1 MSGMI
6 PGAAAAMPGGAVTLP
21 GMPVAH
27 GSPWPAVPAPE
38 TLIAS
43 AHRRSAAYGL
53 TPDSAADYTPLSR
66 AELGILLDR
75 HQALY
80 RHATPV
86 MESLY
91 EQIIHTHHM
100 VVLTD
105 ASGAILHTIGDA
117 DFLEKADRVALS
129 PGVAWSEQ
137 SKGTNAIGTAI
148 AEQSATVI
156 HAGQHYLSA
165 NHFLTCSAAPI
176 MDAGGKLIG
185 VLDVTGD
192 QHHFH
197 RHTLGLVRMS
207 AQMIENQLFTSS
219 YPDAVLLHVHSR
231 PEFIGTLMEGLICF
245 RPDGQFLAASRSGV
259 FQTGMHAA
267 ALQMHSFQSLFGIS
281 VAQLMDRLRH
291 ADGGLLA
298 LTLLNGIR
306 IYVRGSDGLHSRRI
320 IGHAASQ
327 LTLREQAPAT
337 VRQADAVPDG
347 LPALASGDAQIDAII
362 SKLSKV
368 AGKGI
373 PVLLTGETGSGKE
386 RFARAIHQSSTRRH
400 QPFVALNCA
409 AIPETLIE
417 AELFGYEEGAFTG
430 ARKKGQK
437 GKILQA
443 HGGTLFLDEIGDMPL
458 SLQARLL
465 RVLQE
470 RAVLP
475 VGAVSAI
482 PVDIEVICA
491 THQPLRQMIAD
502 KLFREDLYYRLNGMV
517 VRLPALRERTDLA
530 VVVQRMLAELDSQRT
545 WEISEQVMDEFRRH
559 PWPGNLRQLHS
570 LLRTAMLMADD
581 SGLIEVQHLP
591 EDFWE
596 SLPAAQIQTADAA
609 AMATASSVQ
618 ATAAVK
624 TVAAAERQLIRDTL
638 AACEG
643 NVSAA
648 ARQLG
653 ISRNTLYRK
662 LAAESD

>member
-6 PGAAAAMPGGAVTLP
+6 PGAAAAMPSGAAVLP
-21 GMPVAH
+21 GLSVAQACQWPV
-27 GSPWPAVPAPE
+27 VPAPD
-38 TLIAS
+38 TLIDS

-53 TPDSAADYTPLSR
+53 RPDSVADYTPLSR
-66 AELGILLDR
+66 GELAILLER
-75 HQALY
+75 NHALY

-117 DFLEKADRVALS
+117 DFMEKADRVALS

-176 MDAGGKLIG
+176 FDAGGKLLG

-219 YPDAVLLHVHSR
+219 YQDAVLLHVHSR

-245 RPDGQFLAASRSGV
+245 RPDGRFLAASRSGL
-259 FQTGMHAA
+259 FQTGMSMA

-281 VAQLMDRLRH
+281 IAQLMDQLRR

-298 LTLLNGIR
+298 LNLFNGIR
-306 IYVRGSDGLHSRRI
+306 MHVRASDGGRSRQMI
-320 IGHAASQ
+320 SHAADR
-327 LTLREQAPAT
+327 LTLRETPQSPLQPASAG
-337 VRQADAVPDG
+337 QSLA
-347 LPALASGDAQIDAII
+347 ALATGDAQIDAVI

-373 PVLLTGETGSGKE
+373 PVLLTGETGTGKE
-386 RFARAIHQSSTRRH
+386 RFARAIHQASPRH
-400 QPFVALNCA
+400 RQAFVALNCA
-409 AIPETLIE
+409 AIPESLIE

-458 SLQARLL
+458 NLQARLL

-475 VGAVSAI
+475 VGAVSTI
-482 PVDIEVICA
+482 PVNIEVICA

-530 VVVQRMLAELDSQRT
+530 VVVQRMLAELDAQRI
-545 WEISEQVMDEFRRH
+545 WEISEAVMDEFRRH

-581 SGLIEVQHLP
+581 SSRIEIQHLP
-591 EDFWE
+591 DDFWE
-596 SLPAAQIQTADAA
+596 SLPAAQTHTVAA
-609 AMATASSVQ
+609 AEMGTASAASAVTQ
-618 ATAAVK
+618 AT
-624 TVAAAERQLIRDTL
+624 TVAAAERRLIRDTL
-638 AACEG
+638 AACDG

-662 LAAESD
+662 LSAESD